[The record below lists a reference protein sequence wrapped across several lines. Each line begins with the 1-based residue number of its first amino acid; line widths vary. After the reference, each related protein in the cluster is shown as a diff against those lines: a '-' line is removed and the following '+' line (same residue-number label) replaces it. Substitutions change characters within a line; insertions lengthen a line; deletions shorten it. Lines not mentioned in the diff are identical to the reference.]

1 MAKLDFDINPDELVK
16 EFAKSC
22 TNITIH
28 CENCDKV
35 FDMTPD
41 FETSSTNCPNCHCKI
56 DLTDTIKSINDI
68 ISNYED

>member
-1 MAKLDFDINPDELVK
+1 MAKLNVDISPDELVK

-28 CENCDKV
+28 CENCGTL
-35 FDMTPD
+35 FDITPD
-41 FETSSTNCPNCHCKI
+41 LNSTSTNCPKCHCEI
-56 DLTDTIKSINDI
+56 DLTDAIKSINDI